1 MGKKHI
7 KKHNKKDKLK
17 ENKENKNIKDNS
29 NIRPKKFM
37 LNVTSK
43 MKKKLKYTQ
52 NKLNIDKSKI
62 IKVISHLM
70 KEEPPIIKNIND
82 QEFKNYEKVEEEIK
96 DEGGVPLYLYI
107 TLKKELKDDE
117 IKLIKNKLLKLKYT
131 MINEAIYICLIEDKL
146 SDEEKDKLI
155 EMTNSCID
163 IITKDDLKNNK
174 NNISNLDLEN
184 QYQIFISNAK
194 NSVYLNKKWE
204 SIFYQS
210 NKFEIIKN
218 LVEKIYKG
226 ATVIKL
232 AEKKNNIL
240 KIKFGYTN
248 MNKNELFDNAYRTL
262 LKTISFTLSNV
273 EKYNGV
279 ENILIKSKKSIPF
292 IIYGEINPENINN
305 YN

>member
-7 KKHNKKDKLK
+7 KKQNKKDKLK

-96 DEGGVPLYLYI
+96 GEGGVPLYLYI

-155 EMTNSCID
+155 EMTNSSID

>member
-82 QEFKNYEKVEEEIK
+82 QEFKNYEKEEEEIK
-96 DEGGVPLYLYI
+96 GEGGVPLYLYI

-155 EMTNSCID
+155 VMTNSSID

>member
-17 ENKENKNIKDNS
+17 ENKENKNVKDNS

-155 EMTNSCID
+155 EMTNSSID